1 MKFIDEFN
9 ISEEDKI
16 CNRIIEDL
24 NLLENISEG
33 EQSKSIQCDIARDNV
48 KYYRDALFKI
58 KSGIKNCKKIKNQS
72 ERFHCNNSLNDLLQ
86 QIHDEMDNQMDII
99 SKTCMSHR
107 VLRSIGRGLGKLGSI
122 ISKALDD

>member
-1 MKFIDEFN
+1 LFFIS
-9 ISEEDKI
+9 IY
-16 CNRIIEDL
+16 NRIIKDL

-107 VLRSIGRGLGKLGSI
+107 VLRGIGRGLGKLGSI